1 MEEKQIIFL
10 TDGAGTH
17 EYSHTKKKKKKRI
30 VSPITD
36 HIQILI
42 QNGSKT

>member
-1 MEEKQIIFL
+1 MEEKKIVSL

-17 EYSHTKKKKKKRI
+17 EYSDAKKKKKRI

-36 HIQILI
+36 HIQILT
-42 QNGSKT
+42 QNG